1 MEQTTSPIR
10 EPQREVVVTPPY
22 VSFST
27 FKTLLEWLSEE
38 GVPLR
43 FDRSFWQVRFSGSNG
58 TQLTAALRFLGL
70 LSGDRPM
77 ADLESLVQADM
88 DERRFILAVLLKDSY
103 KAISFEELSRATPNM
118 VRDWFRAYP
127 IDGHTLRK
135 AISFFVNA
143 AREAQLPM
151 SNAVSKMAKSKG
163 TARSQQLARPA
174 APVTD
179 ERARSAQATPSRPV
193 RDPATRTVVELESG
207 GTVTVDLAVD
217 LFRLSE
223 EDRKFVLKLV
233 DLTKN
238 YKQPEEEE

>member
-1 MEQTTSPIR
+1 MEQVTSRIR

-43 FDRSFWQVRFSGSNG
+43 FDRSFWQAKFSGSNG

-77 ADLESLVQADM
+77 SDLESLVQADIE
-88 DERRFILAVLLKDSY
+88 ERRFVLAVLLKDSY
-103 KAISFEELSRATPNM
+103 KAISFEELSRGTPNM
-118 VRDWFRAYP
+118 LRDWFRAYP

-163 TARSQQLARPA
+163 TVRGQPSARSAQ
-174 APVTD
+174 PVTD
-179 ERARSAQATPSRPV
+179 ERPRPAQAATPRPI
-193 RDPATRTVVELESG
+193 RDPATRTVVELDSG

-223 EDRKFVLKLV
+223 EDRKFVLKFV
-233 DLTKN
+233 DLTQN
-238 YKQPEEEE
+238 YKPPEEE

>member
-1 MEQTTSPIR
+1 MERIPSQIK

-27 FKTLLEWLSEE
+27 FKRLLEWLAEE
-38 GVPLR
+38 GVPLQ
-43 FDRSFWQVRFSGSNG
+43 FDRSFWQGKFSGSNG

-70 LSGDRPM
+70 LSGNRPM
-77 ADLESLVQADM
+77 ADLESLVQADPE
-88 DERRFILAVLLKDSY
+88 ERRFVLAVVLKDSY

-118 VRDWFRAYP
+118 VREWFRAYP

-151 SNAVSKMAKSKG
+151 SNAVGKMAKSKG
-163 TARSQQLARPA
+163 TARVQLAARPA
-174 APVTD
+174 VPITN
-179 ERARSAQATPSRPV
+179 ERAKPAQATTPRPV

-207 GTVTVDLAVD
+207 GTVIVDLAVD

-238 YKQPEEEE
+238 YQQSEE